1 MISELFYGQE
11 ISIYFLYL
19 LSTFNLLSGV
29 TMLLRPNSA
38 LLLYMGFIAG
48 ILAASELLVGSFLGF
63 PDSMIRSV
71 FLLMPFVYY
80 LLNSDEPQKNKATI
94 KVA

>member
-80 LLNSDEPQKNKATI
+80 LLNSDEPQKI
-94 KVA
+94 RPL